1 METFKKE
8 LMVAECVNVSAW
20 YKNVRENSTK
30 LNGLSVKTLWSL
42 KKNMKKID
50 EISNNFTEF
59 RNGLED
65 KLKADYFNDE
75 KSEPSKFLNE
85 NGQEVEG
92 LKVKDEYLN
101 EYQEELNSL
110 NNQINDLLIS
120 KEEIVLNAIDI
131 ESEIENMSSSE
142 ITMDDLDMLSVFE
155 NEEEA

>member
-59 RNGLED
+59 RNSLED

>member
-20 YKNVRENSTK
+20 YKNIRENSTK
-30 LNGLSVKTLWSL
+30 LNGLTVKTLWSL

-50 EISNNFTEF
+50 EISSNFAEF

-120 KEEIVLNAIDI
+120 KEEIVLNAIN
-131 ESEIENMSSSE
+131 IENELENMDSSE
-142 ITMDDLDMLSVFE
+142 ITMDDLDMLSIFE

>member
-20 YKNVRENSTK
+20 YRKVRENSTK

-59 RNGLED
+59 RNSLED

>member
-20 YKNVRENSTK
+20 YKNIRENSTK
-30 LNGLSVKTLWSL
+30 LNGLTVKTLWSL

-50 EISNNFTEF
+50 EISSNFAEF
-59 RNGLED
+59 RNSLED